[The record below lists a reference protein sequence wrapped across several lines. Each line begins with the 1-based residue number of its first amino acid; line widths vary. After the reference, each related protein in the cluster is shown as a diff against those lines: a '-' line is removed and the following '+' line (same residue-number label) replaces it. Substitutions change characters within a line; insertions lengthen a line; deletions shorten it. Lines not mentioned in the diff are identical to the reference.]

1 MGWKTTA
8 VALVVLLL
16 LGGFYLYDERYLSPR
31 REKAEQQ
38 KNRVWTGIEPKDVEE
53 VTLTRKDD
61 VVRLKRAPDGW
72 EIVEPVKARAASAP
86 VEDLVAA
93 LVTAK
98 MDREVGPAGSGL
110 AEFGLDAP
118 PAQVAVTVKGRSEPL
133 RLAFGAKN
141 PTGVWVYAK
150 KPEAGGVLVVSDTVF
165 RDVTKPLA
173 EFRDRTVLAFDRK
186 NVTGFEVVT
195 AEDTVAVEAV
205 DGGKWKI
212 ARPVAL
218 PADTDTVSDFLDK
231 LQFAKVKD
239 FAAESPASLEP
250 YGLDRP
256 VRLVIAVGKDK
267 DRATKELRFG
277 RVDPEKKGVYAMRP
291 GESSV
296 LLLGEETWS
305 QLPKHVAALRDKT
318 VVAFD
323 REKLAKLE
331 LESPKGAVTLT
342 REGEQWKITA
352 PQALPADSSV
362 VGTLLFQIRELKA
375 QGFLDGVQMTP
386 TVKLSLWETGA
397 TTPKVLTLAP
407 SPETRGGQP
416 SAYAAVA
423 GQAQTVLVDAKVL
436 AELSK
441 SATDL
446 RDRALFTIDTKEI
459 GRVRIKSAEGVAVLE
474 RQGETG
480 WKMVEPK
487 RGAANVGKT
496 DEIVLSMRALR
507 WNDIAAPDGADP
519 ARYGLE
525 APSLEVTLSK
535 ADGTELATLLVGKR
549 EGDRAYVRTKSS
561 PAIYAVDANRLG
573 APPKVPADFQG

>member
-1 MGWKTTA
+1 VGWKTSA
-8 VALVVLLL
+8 VALILLLL
-16 LGGFYLYDERYLSPR
+16 LGGFYLYDERYLSPN

-38 KNRVWTGIEPKDVEE
+38 KNRVWTGVEPKDVEE

-61 VVRLKRAPDGW
+61 VVRLKRTADGW
-72 EIVEPVKARAASAP
+72 EILAPVKARAAGAP
-86 VEDLVAA
+86 VDDLVTT

-98 MDREVGPAGSGL
+98 MDREVAASSSGL

-118 PAQVAVTVKGRSEPL
+118 PAQVALAVKGRSEPL
-133 RLAFGAKN
+133 RLALGAKN

-150 KPEAGGVLVVSDTVF
+150 KPDGGVLVVSDNVF

-173 EFRDRTVLAFDRK
+173 EFRDRTVLAFERK
-186 NVTGFEVVT
+186 NVSGFEIVT
-195 AEDTVAVEAV
+195 AEDAMAVESGE
-205 DGGKWKI
+205 GGKWKI
-212 ARPVAL
+212 TKPVAL
-218 PADTDTVSDFLDK
+218 AADTDTVSSFLDK
-231 LQFAKVKD
+231 LQFAKVQD
-239 FAAESPASLEP
+239 FVAESPPSLEP

-256 VRLVIAVGKDK
+256 VRLVLVVGKDK
-267 DRATKELRFG
+267 ERATKELRFG
-277 RVDPEKKGVYAMRP
+277 RVDAAKKGVYAMRP

-296 LLLGEETWS
+296 LLLNEDTWT

-323 REKLAKLE
+323 REKLTKLE

-342 REGEQWKITA
+342 REGEQWRITA
-352 PQALPADSSV
+352 PQALPADNSV
-362 VGTLLFQIRELKA
+362 VGTLLFQLRELKA
-375 QGFLDGVQMTP
+375 QGFLDDVRMTP
-386 TVKLSLWETGA
+386 AVKVSLWETGV

-407 SPETRGGQP
+407 SPDTRGGQP

-423 GQAQTVLVDAKVL
+423 GQPQIVLVDAKVL
-436 AELSK
+436 GELSR
-441 SATDL
+441 SVTEL
-446 RDRALFTIDTKEI
+446 RDHALFAIDTKQI
-459 GRVRIKSAEGVAVLE
+459 GRVRIKSADGVAVLE

-480 WKMVEPK
+480 WKMAEPK

-496 DEIVLSMRALR
+496 DEVVLGMRALR
-507 WNDIAAPDGADP
+507 WNDIVAPDGADP
-519 ARYGLE
+519 AKYGLDT
-525 APSLEVTLSK
+525 PSLEVTLSK
-535 ADGTELATLLVGKR
+535 ADGTELGTLLVGKR